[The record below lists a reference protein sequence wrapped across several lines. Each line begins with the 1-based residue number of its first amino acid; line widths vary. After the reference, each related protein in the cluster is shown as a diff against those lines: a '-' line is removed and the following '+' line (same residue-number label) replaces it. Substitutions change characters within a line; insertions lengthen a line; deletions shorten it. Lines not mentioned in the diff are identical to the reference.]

1 MGRLAAVPFFL
12 LLSLGPSAARALDLR
27 AGAEPQAFRA
37 RLLDTALAADPAAE
51 AGASP
56 VLAALIGGLV
66 GFGLGHL
73 YAGAEHW
80 LTWTWG
86 DAAFLLATL
95 VLEVSLSG
103 ITSNAT
109 ALLIMGISRAFLY
122 AGWAVFRGY
131 QAHEAYLAAESPAP
145 SAPPPP
151 AAKVGLAP
159 GPFSAYAF

>member
-1 MGRLAAVPFFL
+1 MGRVAVVLFFL
-12 LLSLGPSAARALDLR
+12 LLALGPSAARALDLR
-27 AGAEPQAFRA
+27 AGAEPQAFRLT
-37 RLLDTALAADPAAE
+37 LLDTALVAE
-51 AGASP
+51 PVAGSGASP
-56 VLAALIGGLV
+56 VLAALLGGLA

-86 DAAFLLATL
+86 DAGLLLATL

-103 ITSNAT
+103 ITSSAT
-109 ALLIMGISRAFLY
+109 ALLVMGIFRAFLY

-131 QAHEAYLAAESPAP
+131 QAHEAYLEAEGPVAP
-145 SAPPPP
+145 APPPP
-151 AAKVGLAP
+151 AQVGLAP